1 MSTDSFP
8 LRVRPDQRKRFGRIS
23 GGLILVLAVIAGGLG
38 MANAAQGPRLISAEV
53 NPNALTTRDG
63 QRLILHLNQPLSDS
77 SPVRVS
83 ISPDAPIEATV
94 DQNTVTIRFTRML
107 DYNTTYN
114 ASVEAHSAAT
124 GFAGRIEYTFA
135 TGDVDVYSLL
145 RDTRHDANSQDPP
158 DKILLNTL
166 SGIAAQEVA
175 FESPRIQ
182 SYVVLRDQLGVIA
195 LDPNDVPSL
204 IVTSPIAGTQID
216 IDLAGA
222 RTIEELHA
230 ADTGDLFGYIL
241 DDGSGD
247 KNGLRNRLFLYDLS
261 ASSGIP
267 AAVTGFAQKPLA
279 VMDWMFVPGTT
290 SVVVQDED
298 LQLYLIDGLEGGD
311 PTPLGGH
318 AEMRGF
324 IPGTLKLVVA
334 DPESGSVI
342 DLSAGTTTTLNL
354 PIPQTMPDYYPGKLE
369 LLSADSY
376 VLLNSTYTPGAP
388 SASVLVLTDPD
399 GSRELFRTTS
409 AGSRVRN
416 FCLSPNG
423 EFLAVEVISG
433 EGVPDEYPVE
443 SGYSATS
450 IFFVRVDDGTSNRG
464 VNGFLPNWCS
474 SNN

>member
-1 MSTDSFP
+1 MSTESFP

-53 NPNALTTRDG
+53 NPNALTSRDG
-63 QRLILHLNQPLSDS
+63 QRLILHLNQPISDS

-135 TGDVDVYSLL
+135 TGDVAVYSLL

-279 VMDWMFVPGTT
+279 VMRWAIQQAPENCGLILDPFMGSGTT
-290 SVVVQDED
+290 LRAAKD
-298 LQLYLIDGLEGGD
+298 LGRRAIGIEIEERYCEIAVKRLAQE
-311 PTPLGGH
+311 
-318 AEMRGF
+318 
-324 IPGTLKLVVA
+324 
-334 DPESGSVI
+334 
-342 DLSAGTTTTLNL
+342 
-354 PIPQTMPDYYPGKLE
+354 
-369 LLSADSY
+369 
-376 VLLNSTYTPGAP
+376 VLL
-388 SASVLVLTDPD
+388 
-399 GSRELFRTTS
+399 
-409 AGSRVRN
+409 
-416 FCLSPNG
+416 
-423 EFLAVEVISG
+423 
-433 EGVPDEYPVE
+433 
-443 SGYSATS
+443 
-450 IFFVRVDDGTSNRG
+450 
-464 VNGFLPNWCS
+464 
-474 SNN
+474 

>member
-1 MSTDSFP
+1 MSTDP
-8 LRVRPDQRKRFGRIS
+8 QLRRSRGGQHQRFRRIS
-23 GGLILVLAVIAGGLG
+23 GGLILVLAIIAGGLG

-63 QRLILHLNQPLSDS
+63 QRLTLHLNQPLSDS

-83 ISPDAPIEATV
+83 MSPDAPTEVTV

-107 DYNTTYN
+107 DYNTTYT
-114 ASVEAHSAAT
+114 ATIEAQSAAT
-124 GFAGRIEYTFA
+124 GFAGRIDYTFA
-135 TGDVDVYSLL
+135 TADVDVYSLL
-145 RDTRHDANSQDPP
+145 RDTREDAGGQDTP
-158 DKILLNTL
+158 DKILRNKL
-166 SGIAAQEVA
+166 SGSSDQEVV

-182 SYVVLRDQLGVIA
+182 NYVVLRDRLGVIT

-204 IVTSPIAGTQID
+204 TVSSPVDGTTVD

-222 RTIEELHA
+222 LTIEELQA
-230 ADTGDLFGYIL
+230 ADSGDLFGYIL

-247 KNGLRNRLFLYDLS
+247 ENGLRNRLFLYDLS
-261 ASSGIP
+261 EGSGVPFAI
-267 AAVTGFAQKPLA
+267 TGFAQKPLSI
-279 VMDWMFVPGTT
+279 VDWMFVPGTT

-298 LQLYLIDGLEGGD
+298 LQLYLIDGIKGGD
-311 PTPLGGH
+311 PTPLGWH

-334 DPESGSVI
+334 DPESGSI
-342 DLSAGTTTTLNL
+342 LDLSAGTTTTLNL
-354 PIPQTMPDYYPGKLE
+354 PLPQIMPDYYPGKLE
-369 LLSADSY
+369 LLAADSY
-376 VLLNSTYTPGAP
+376 VLLNSTYTTGAS
-388 SASVLVLTDPD
+388 SASVLVLTDSEE
-399 GSRELFRTTS
+399 SRELFRTTT

-433 EGVPDEYPVE
+433 EGVPDDYPVE
-443 SGYSATS
+443 PGYSATS
-450 IFFVRVDDGTSNRG
+450 IYFVRVDDGTSNRG

-474 SNN
+474 SRD